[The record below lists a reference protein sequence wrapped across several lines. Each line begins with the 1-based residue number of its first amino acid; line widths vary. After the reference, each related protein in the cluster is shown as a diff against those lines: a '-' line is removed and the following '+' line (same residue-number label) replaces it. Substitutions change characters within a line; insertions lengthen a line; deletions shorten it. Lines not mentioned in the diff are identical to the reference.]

1 MARVGVAIL
10 GASGLVSQRMQQR
23 LSMHP
28 WFKLVAIAGQSAD
41 TLLSKLDW
49 HLDEPRPQSIEE
61 CELRILDIHSKQL
74 AKTLLNENVQLA
86 FSALPSQPAL
96 EIEKRLVEAGIHV
109 FSNASAYRMH
119 PTVPLVVADVNP
131 EALIA
136 PSDGA
141 ALHACATNCTLI
153 PLLHP
158 LFLLTQQYAIQKVVV
173 RSEQALSGA
182 GWRLLFNDELRTKAI
197 GNEIEGEAEKIVE
210 EAEKILRTDGIE
222 WDVQCKR
229 VDERDG
235 HIVNVDVHVGESPAY
250 KEIHELLSNGYSE
263 HLLQL
268 PSQPEKPMVVV
279 QSEPIRETFLWNG
292 QTMESLD
299 PCSDLKAGMTTT
311 VQLID
316 VVDGRISFRA
326 LSHNTIR
333 GAAGGVLLLAELA
346 YQNNMIPSVD
356 INPPSSSSVS

>member
-41 TLLSKLDW
+41 TLLSDLDW
-49 HLDEPRPQSIEE
+49 HLDEARPQSIEE

-74 AKTLLNENVQLA
+74 ANTLLNENVQLA

-119 PTVPLVVADVNP
+119 ATVPLVVADVNP

-136 PSDGA
+136 PSDGS

-158 LFLLTQQYAIQKVVV
+158 LFLLTQQYAIQKVIV

-182 GWRLLFNDELRTKAI
+182 GWKLLFNDELRTKAI
-197 GNEIEGEAEKIVE
+197 GNEIEGEAVKIVE

-235 HIVNVDVHVGESPAY
+235 HIVNVDVHVADSPTY
-250 KEIHELLSNGYSE
+250 EEIHELLSNGYSE

-292 QTMESLD
+292 QTMESID
-299 PCSDLKAGMTTT
+299 PSSDLKAGMTTT
-311 VQLID
+311 VQFID

>member
-1 MARVGVAIL
+1 MSRVGVAIL

-23 LSMHP
+23 IAMHP
-28 WFKLVAIAGQSAD
+28 WFELVAIAGQSAD
-41 TLLSKLDW
+41 TLLSEPEW

-61 CELRILDIHSKQL
+61 SELRIIDIHSEQL
-74 AKTLLNENVQLA
+74 ANALLKENVQLA

-119 PTVPLVVADVNP
+119 PNVPLIVADVNP

-136 PSDGA
+136 PSEGG

-153 PLLHP
+153 PVLHP
-158 LFLLTQQYAIQKVVV
+158 LFILTQQHTIQKVVV

-182 GWRLLFNDELRTKAI
+182 GWKLLLNDELRKKAI
-197 GNEIEGEAEKIVE
+197 GNEIEGEAGKIIE
-210 EAEKILRTDGIE
+210 EAEKILAVDGIE

-235 HIVNVDVHVGESPAY
+235 HIVNVEVNVADSPTY
-250 KEIHELLSNGYSE
+250 EDIHELLSYGYSE
-263 HLLQL
+263 YLLQL
-268 PSQPEKPMVVV
+268 PSQPEIPMVVV
-279 QSEPIRETFLWNG
+279 QSEPTRETFLWNG
-292 QTMESLD
+292 QTMESID
-299 PCSDLKAGMTTT
+299 PSNDLKAGMTTT

-316 VVDGRISFRA
+316 VVNGRISFRA

>member
-1 MARVGVAIL
+1 MSRVGVAIL

-23 LSMHP
+23 IATHP
-28 WFKLVAIAGQSAD
+28 WFKLVAVAGQSAD
-41 TLLSKLDW
+41 MLLSDVEW
-49 HLDEPRPQSIEE
+49 HLDEPRSQSIEE
-61 CELRILDIHSKQL
+61 SELRIIDIHSEQL
-74 AKTLLNENVQLA
+74 ANSLVNRNVRIA

-96 EIEKRLVEAGIHV
+96 EIEKRLVDAGIHV
-109 FSNASAYRMH
+109 FSNASTYRMH
-119 PTVPLVVADVNP
+119 PNVPLIVADVNP
-131 EALIA
+131 EALIR
-136 PSDGA
+136 PSEGT

-153 PLLHP
+153 PVLHP
-158 LFLLTQQYAIQKVVV
+158 LFLLTQQHAIQKVVV

-182 GWRLLFNDELRTKAI
+182 GWKLLLNDELRTKAI
-197 GNEIEGEAEKIVE
+197 GNEIEGEARKIVE

-229 VDERDG
+229 IDERDG
-235 HIVNVDVHVGESPAY
+235 HIVNVEVHVADSPTY
-250 KEIHELLSNGYSE
+250 EEIHELLTNGYLE
-263 HLLQL
+263 QLLQL

-279 QSEPIRETFLWNG
+279 QSEPTRETFLWNG
-292 QTMESLD
+292 KTMESID
-299 PCSDLKAGMTTT
+299 PSSDLKAGMTTT